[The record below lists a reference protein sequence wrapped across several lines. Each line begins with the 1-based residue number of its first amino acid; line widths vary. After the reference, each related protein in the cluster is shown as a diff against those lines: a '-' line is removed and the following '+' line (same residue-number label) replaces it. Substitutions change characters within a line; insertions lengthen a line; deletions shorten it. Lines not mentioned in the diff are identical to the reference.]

1 MNCFVIL
8 ILLLNFIII
17 NIINGDDIPL
27 DLKDNF
33 FKSCNDGDFTKCDW
47 KLASGTHDT
56 SDLLFKKRIIAK
68 SFLYD
73 STYSQ
78 HNKMIVKFV
87 SHNKKM
93 FQHLRNNPKQLAQ
106 QKVSWLPGRTFDI
119 SFFFCQKNGFEAS
132 IGKLIALIGTISNP
146 DEDLFI
152 DIGSNLGFY
161 TIVAALQ
168 GFQAHAFDISSSCLR
183 GLYHH
188 STANNVENKVHLH
201 QIGIGDN
208 ADIIVTSDSGC
219 DYENY
224 MIKKNSPQL
233 VDEKDHGNTDKSD
246 IPVLPFD
253 IIYSKL
259 DNGNKVI
266 SAMKIDVEGAE
277 VQIIKGMNKLLSSNK
292 VKNIIVE
299 LTPSHWFRFGLD
311 AFATEGINEINKL
324 TTIYGYDAYLL
335 HLPSF
340 RYPPTTMKEFIIP
353 INYHPLNKIHNK
365 EITSV
370 QHSGCGAT
378 FYKILDMKRFMIDY
392 CKIHLA
398 NLKCGKEK
406 CKGRCGNIWFT
417 KQ

>member
-1 MNCFVIL
+1 
-8 ILLLNFIII
+8 
-17 NIINGDDIPL
+17 
-27 DLKDNF
+27 
-33 FKSCNDGDFTKCDW
+33 
-47 KLASGTHDT
+47 
-56 SDLLFKKRIIAK
+56 
-68 SFLYD
+68 
-73 STYSQ
+73 
-78 HNKMIVKFV
+78 MIVKFV

-224 MIKKNSPQL
+224 MIKKN
-233 VDEKDHGNTDKSD
+233 
-246 IPVLPFD
+246 
-253 IIYSKL
+253 
-259 DNGNKVI
+259 
-266 SAMKIDVEGAE
+266 
-277 VQIIKGMNKLLSSNK
+277 
-292 VKNIIVE
+292 
-299 LTPSHWFRFGLD
+299 
-311 AFATEGINEINKL
+311 
-324 TTIYGYDAYLL
+324 
-335 HLPSF
+335 HL
-340 RYPPTTMKEFIIP
+340 
-353 INYHPLNKIHNK
+353 N
-365 EITSV
+365 
-370 QHSGCGAT
+370 
-378 FYKILDMKRFMIDY
+378 
-392 CKIHLA
+392 
-398 NLKCGKEK
+398 
-406 CKGRCGNIWFT
+406 
-417 KQ
+417 